1 MDKRYNNVTSVKKE
15 SPEKHVKQG
24 NPHLHAVDLEK
35 KQQKK
40 PVADTHNQ
48 ELVSSS
54 PVGRRL
60 AKMAEKDKL

>member
-35 KQQKK
+35 KNNKK
-40 PVADTHNQ
+40 NLWQILTIKSWFLLRQ
-48 ELVSSS
+48 
-54 PVGRRL
+54 
-60 AKMAEKDKL
+60 

>member
-35 KQQKK
+35 KKK
-40 PVADTHNQ
+40 KTCGRYSQ
-48 ELVSSS
+48 SR
-54 PVGRRL
+54 VGFFFASREEIS
-60 AKMAEKDKL
+60 KNG

>member
-35 KQQKK
+35 KTTKK
-40 PVADTHNQ
+40 TCGRYSQ
-48 ELVSSS
+48 SR
-54 PVGRRL
+54 VGFFFASREEIS
-60 AKMAEKDKL
+60 KNG

>member
-1 MDKRYNNVTSVKKE
+1 MLHLLKKKVLKNMLNKE
-15 SPEKHVKQG
+15 ILICMLLTLK
-24 NPHLHAVDLEK
+24 K

-60 AKMAEKDKL
+60 AKMAEKDKI